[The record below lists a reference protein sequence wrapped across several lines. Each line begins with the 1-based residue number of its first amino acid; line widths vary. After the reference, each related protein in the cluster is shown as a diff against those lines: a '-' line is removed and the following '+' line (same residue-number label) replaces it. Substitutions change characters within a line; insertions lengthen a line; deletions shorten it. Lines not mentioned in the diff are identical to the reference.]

1 MKGLMKSAAS
11 LPRFALDCG
20 FWRTRRYAGAS
31 PAVVGLQTA
40 AVSYC
45 HEHGSDG
52 WIPDDGLATSL
63 GFKERE
69 VAKLVPEMLRR
80 NIWRPASDGG
90 FEVVGYL
97 DHNPSRAQVRDDR
110 QKRSE
115 AGVKGNHDRWHE
127 NRIVVGCPFCP
138 TQGSQVRSEPESD
151 SDPTRESQE
160 KTREDETREEGIGSP
175 IPMLPAPNFEPFW
188 SSYPPRDG
196 KRLNRAKAEGYWRK
210 LTDAERDAAVLGARN
225 LARAIEAG
233 GKFGPPDAD
242 RWLRDRKWTEW
253 QEPAVVGSNGN
264 GHARAPFARDPN
276 GPAA

>member
-80 NIWRPASDGG
+80 NIWRPADDGG

-97 DHNPSRAQVRDDR
+97 DHNPSRAQVKEDR
-110 QKRSE
+110 QKRSD
-115 AGVKGNHDRWHE
+115 AGAKGNHDRWHE
-127 NRIVVGCPFCP
+127 NRVVIGCPFCP
-138 TQGSQVRSEPESD
+138 MQGSQVRSESESV

-160 KTREDETREEGIGSP
+160 KTREDERREEHRISESD
-175 IPMLPAPNFEPFW
+175 ASFAAFW
-188 SSYPPRDG
+188 EAYPRKEGKIAAEKAWPKATKAADG
-196 KRLNRAKAEGYWRK
+196 
-210 LTDAERDAAVLGARN
+210 DHERIVLGAKRFATDPNRTAEFTPHPTTWLNAGRWDDEPLPARLDRN
-225 LARAIEAG
+225 GHEAVRVN
-233 GKFGPPDAD
+233 PSLP
-242 RWLRDRKWTEW
+242 EW
-253 QEPAVVGSNGN
+253 Q
-264 GHARAPFARDPN
+264 RR
-276 GPAA
+276 